1 MPPTLITKDS
11 ATRPA
16 RAASVRPPEPV
27 RMPALALLIVLA
39 LVPAAARQAAT
50 NPPAQPAPAAAPA
63 QKPEAAPA
71 APAAPRP
78 MELADIIA
86 WKSIGTAAFSN
97 DGKWLAYRMSPTEG
111 DSEVF
116 VKAADSDKVY
126 KFPVGEIPSAGGGP
140 GPGGPGESGPPA
152 ASLGFSPDSKW
163 VGFTAYPSRAESERL
178 RRQRRPVQAKLQVLD
193 LASGKDVTIENIR
206 RFSFSGERGGWLAI
220 AKAPVAASGP
230 GGGSTPAPASGG
242 STGGAAAGAG
252 DRPKGADLIL
262 RDLAT
267 GRDFNI
273 GNVAE
278 FAFDKSGRYLA
289 LVMDAPDKAGNGI
302 QLRDME
308 TGVVMVLDSDKA
320 SYERLTWTE
329 KGDGL
334 AVLKGTE
341 DKRYADK
348 VYSAV
353 GFTGFGAGSVPQR
366 VIYDPAS
373 DKTFPDGM
381 SISPNRSAAWT
392 EDLSALVFGIRT
404 LKKSDAKPETAK
416 PGEGGADST
425 AKPESP
431 AAAAAPETTDA
442 EKADLVLWHHKDP
455 RLQSQQQ
462 VQEQSDK
469 NFSYMSVYR
478 VKEGR
483 FIRLADESVRSVNPA
498 PKEKFAIGFDV
509 REYELMSNLDGRR
522 YQDVYVV
529 NMQTG
534 ERRLALKKARNP
546 GQPSV
551 DGTKFYYYEDGSYF
565 VYDMASGQAANLT
578 KLVPASFVDV
588 EDDHNVVKPPRPAL
602 GWTSDSGALLL
613 SDGWDIWK
621 VPVTGSPAV
630 NLTGNGRKDGIRYR
644 AIYRLDPEEK
654 GFDLSAPRY
663 VSSFGEFTK
672 KAGIARLDPGKP
684 GVQPLLWDDAVFG
697 LNKARKA
704 DVYYYTKST
713 YKNPP
718 DIFVTDASLKPG
730 RPLTASDEQV
740 KAFTWSSGQRLVEY
754 TFALNKAKGPQKLQG
769 SLFLPANY
777 EKGKQYPTVVYVYE
791 KLTQGHN
798 SFAAPTANGFNRSVY
813 TSNGYAVLQPDITY
827 ALNDPGVSAVACIT
841 AAVKAAIATGVV
853 DPKRIGL
860 QGHSW
865 GGYQTA
871 FTVTQTDM
879 FAAAVAGA
887 PLTNMVS
894 MYSLIYKNSGGTNQA
909 IFESSQGRFLGSYSD
924 NFEAY
929 VRNSPVTFAKNVKTP
944 LIILHND
951 KDGAVDFTQGVEY
964 YNTLRRLGKNVIMLE
979 YVGENHGLVKPA
991 NRFDY
996 TIRMKEFFDHYLKG
1010 AAAPKWMTDGVP
1022 RLEMEDHLK
1031 DRANLKKSAADREK
1045 ESAAK
1050 KAGETPAKK

>member
-1 MPPTLITKDS
+1 MRRMLTFLIVLS
-11 ATRPA
+11 
-16 RAASVRPPEPV
+16 
-27 RMPALALLIVLA
+27 VLA
-39 LVPAAARQAAT
+39 LVPIAARQAAT
-50 NPPAQPAPAAAPA
+50 SPAAPPAQDATPRKADTAPAP
-63 QKPEAAPA
+63 
-71 APAAPRP
+71 PAAPRP
-78 MELADIIA
+78 MELADVIA
-86 WKSIGTAAFSN
+86 WRNIGAAAFSN
-97 DGKWLAYRMSPTEG
+97 DGKWIAYRLSPTEG

-116 VKAADSDKVY
+116 VKATDSDKAY
-126 KFPVGEIPSAGGGP
+126 KFPVGEMPSAGGGP
-140 GPGGPGESGPPA
+140 GPGEPGEGGPPSS
-152 ASLGFSPDSKW
+152 SLSFSPDSTW
-163 VGFTAYPSRAESERL
+163 VAFTVYPSRAESQRL
-178 RRQRRPVQAKLQVLD
+178 RRQRRPAQAKMQALD
-193 LASGKDVTIENIR
+193 LASGKDITIENIR
-206 RFSFSGERGGWLAI
+206 RYSFSGERGGWLAI
-220 AKAPVAASGP
+220 AKAPATAGGP
-230 GGGSTPAPASGG
+230 GGTPAQAAPPGAGSGG
-242 STGGAAAGAG
+242 GAGAAS

-262 RDLAT
+262 RELAT
-267 GRDFNI
+267 GRDLNI

-289 LVMDAPDKAGNGI
+289 LVIDAPDKAGNGL

-320 SYERLTWTE
+320 SYERLAWTE

-334 AVLKGTE
+334 AVLKGTD
-341 DKRYADK
+341 DKRYTDK
-348 VYSAV
+348 LYTAV

-366 VIYDPAS
+366 VGYDPAS
-373 DKTFPDGM
+373 DKSFPEGM

-392 EDLSALVFGIRT
+392 EDLSAIVFGIRT
-404 LKKSDAKPETAK
+404 LKKSAAKPEPPK
-416 PGEGGADST
+416 PGEEGPDPT
-425 AKPESP
+425 AKPEAP
-431 AAAAAPETTDA
+431 AAPPAPDTPEED
-442 EKADLVLWHHKDP
+442 KVDLVLWHHKDP

-469 NFSYMSVYR
+469 NFSYLSVYR
-478 VKEGR
+478 VKEGK
-483 FIRLADESVRSVNPA
+483 FVRLADDSVRSVNAA
-498 PKEKFAIGFDV
+498 PKGRFAIGYDV
-509 REYELMSNLDGRR
+509 REYELTSNLDGRR
-522 YQDVYVV
+522 YQDVYVI

-534 ERRLALKKARNP
+534 ERKLALKKARNP
-546 GQPSV
+546 GQPSD
-551 DGTKFYYYEDGSYF
+551 DGTKFHYFEDGHYF
-565 VYDMASGQAANLT
+565 VYDMASGQSANLT
-578 KLVPASFVDV
+578 KLVPTSFINL
-588 EDDHNVVKPPRPAL
+588 EDDHNVAKPPRPAL
-602 GWTSDSGALLL
+602 GWTSDSSAILL

-621 VPVTGSPAV
+621 VPVAGSPAV
-630 NLTGNGRKDGIRYR
+630 NLTGNGKKDAIRYR
-644 AIYRLDPEEK
+644 TIYRLDPDEK
-654 GFDLSAPRY
+654 GYDLSAPRY
-663 VSSFGEFTK
+663 VSSFGEYTK
-672 KAGIARLDPGKP
+672 KAGISRLDPGKP
-684 GVQPLLWDDAVFG
+684 GVQPLRWEDATFG

-704 DVYYYTKST
+704 DVYFYTTST
-713 YKNPP
+713 FKNPP

-730 RPLTASDEQV
+730 KPLASSDDQV
-740 KAFTWSSGQRLVEY
+740 KAFTWSSGQMLVEY
-754 TFALNKAKGPQKLQG
+754 TFTLNKVKGPQKLQG
-769 SLFLPANY
+769 SLSLPANY
-777 EKGKQYPTVVYVYE
+777 EKGKTYPTIVYIYE

-798 SFAAPTANGFNRSVY
+798 AFATPTANGFNKSVY

-853 DPKRIGL
+853 DPKRVGL

-871 FTVTQTDM
+871 FAVTQTDM

-924 NFEAY
+924 NWEAY
-929 VRNSPVTFAKNVKTP
+929 VRNSPVNFAKNVKTP

-1010 AAAPKWMTDGVP
+1010 APAPRWITDGVP

-1031 DRANLKKSAADREK
+1031 DRANLKKSAAEREK
-1045 ESAAK
+1045 EKAKEAAAK
-1050 KAGETPAKK
+1050 KPGEKK